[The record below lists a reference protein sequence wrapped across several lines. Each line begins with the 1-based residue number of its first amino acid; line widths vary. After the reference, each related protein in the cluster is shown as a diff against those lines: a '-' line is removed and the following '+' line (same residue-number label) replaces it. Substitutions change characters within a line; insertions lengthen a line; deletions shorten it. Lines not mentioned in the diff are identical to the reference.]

1 MREPHP
7 PSSGRVKQGALE
19 TIVVTGICVGIIDG
33 VAAVALT
40 MARSGRSP
48 LIVFQYIA
56 SGILGNAAF
65 SGGMASVI
73 LGMACHFFIALS
85 WSAVFFFLQPATSRF
100 IKGKVGKSILYGVII
115 WIVMNLLVLPLSAVD
130 QGTFRATKIFTGAGI
145 LIVAAGL
152 PMAYFFD
159 RYYIARSGRIS

>member
-1 MREPHP
+1 MGQPYP
-7 PSSGRVKQGALE
+7 PSPGRVKKGALE
-19 TIVVTGICVGIIDG
+19 TIVLAGICVGIIDG
-33 VAAVALT
+33 LAAVALT
-40 MARSGRSP
+40 VARSGRSP

-65 SGGMASVI
+65 SEGMASVI
-73 LGMACHFFIALS
+73 LGMACHFFIALT

-100 IKGKVGKSILYGVII
+100 MKGKAGTSILYGVII
-115 WIVMNLLVLPLSAVD
+115 WIVMNLIVLPLSAVE
-130 QGTFRATKIFTGAGI
+130 QGPFTATKIFTGAGI

-159 RYYIARSGRIS
+159 RYYIARNGRIS